1 MIMTKTKAIT
11 REKKVIDA
19 TDRPIGRLGSEIAL
33 ILQGKNKVTYEPH
46 VDHGDF
52 VEIRNSAKMKI
63 TGNKL
68 EGKFYYRYSGYPGG
82 LKKTALKEIVAK
94 DPGEALRRAV
104 RNMLPANRLRKE
116 RMKRLT
122 VHQN

>member
-1 MIMTKTKAIT
+1 MTKTKII
-11 REKKVIDA
+11 RDRKVIDGA
-19 TDRPIGRLGSEIAL
+19 DRPIGRLASEVAS
-33 ILQGKNKVTYEPH
+33 ILQGKSKPTYEPN

-52 VEIRNSAKMKI
+52 VEIRNSARMKV

-82 LKKTALKEIVAK
+82 MRKTALKDVIAK

-104 RNMLPANRLRKE
+104 RSMLPENRLRQG
-116 RMKRLT
+116 RMKRLII
-122 VHQN
+122 HKD